1 MKKYI
6 LFLILISI
14 AVSAK
19 LFSQETKH
27 PIDLYLDSCME
38 KDMSTAGIVK
48 CMEEATKMWDAELNK
63 YFKLLIKEL
72 DEESVYILKSAETEW
87 LVFRDKEFQNIDN
100 IYSKLKGT
108 MFIPMKY
115 DTRLDIVRTRAL
127 RIKDYYEILKEND

>member
-6 LFLILISI
+6 LFVILISI
-14 AVSAK
+14 SVSAK

-115 DTRLDIVRTRAL
+115 DTKLEIVRTRAL